1 MEVDTSV
8 PAPLA
13 PQLLRFVDA
22 YCACRDVK
30 RAALE
35 AGFAERDGTA
45 LYRRK
50 PVFEEIAR
58 RMEPVE
64 KEIALQLVKK
74 RMVNVEELDKQ
85 LMQVVKIP
93 RKTLEETPSL
103 ATPKVNAIEMGYKR
117 VGLLLD
123 GNFVPDASSGPAQQE
138 APRIY
143 RPAEQTIIT
152 HQITETRQVVRQTAP
167 QEVIQER
174 IRQLTTRPPIDVTP
188 ETEEDDP
195 WKNF

>member
-8 PAPLA
+8 PIPLQ

-22 YCACRDVK
+22 YCACRDVSK
-30 RAALE
+30 AALE
-35 AGFAERDGTA
+35 AGFAAKDGIA

-50 PVFEEIAR
+50 PVFEEITR
-58 RMEPVE
+58 RMAPVE
-64 KEIALQLVKK
+64 QEIAIRLAKK
-74 RMVNVEELDKQ
+74 RVVNVEILDKQ
-85 LMQVVKIP
+85 LMQVVTIP
-93 RKTLEETPSL
+93 RKALMETPSL

-152 HQITETRQVVRQTAP
+152 HQITETRQVVTQRPAQYTAAKP
-167 QEVIQER
+167 E
-174 IRQLTTRPPIDVTP
+174 PPIIDAEP
-188 ETEEDDP
+188 DP
-195 WKNF
+195 WKDF